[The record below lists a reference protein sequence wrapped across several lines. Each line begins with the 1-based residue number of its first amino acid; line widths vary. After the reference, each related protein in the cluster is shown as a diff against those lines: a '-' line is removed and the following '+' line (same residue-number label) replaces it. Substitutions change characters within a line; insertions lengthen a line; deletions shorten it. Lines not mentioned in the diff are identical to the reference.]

1 MTTIIVMHDDQE
13 IDTLDFPRE
22 MTTISLG
29 RRPTNDVH
37 LADRSVSGNHARL
50 DITAEA
56 ITLEDL
62 SSTNGTYLN
71 GRPVQRSV
79 IGPDD
84 EVLVGKVQL
93 QITPARQDA
102 AGVADASNGANP
114 VVAHADDDGVAA
126 SADES
131 MLPGDPDAEDDELD
145 ESMRAALAMY
155 GDDEPPAA
163 AASTPSDRQD
173 RDDEDDIDFSE
184 DARLFAQ
191 GTGATAGGE
200 DASAS
205 FAGAEAASMAAAGG
219 DTAVDTHSLS
229 ARAKVA
235 LGREPAARSHLHAV
249 PHAEGCADTAL
260 ATPARRSE
268 SSDARRG
275 RNHPIDELPI
285 VPTHELDGPRP
296 RSRGAVIEIKNGAK
310 SGQILPIDKPVTT
323 LGRPGIQ
330 IAAIMRKPD
339 GYFLMHIES
348 DDSVDRP
355 TLNADLIGDEPV
367 LLHSGDELN
376 VAGIDVEFMLS

>member
-13 IDTLDFPRE
+13 IDTLDFPQE
-22 MTTISLG
+22 MTSISLG

-37 LADRSVSGNHARL
+37 LSDRSVSGNHARL
-50 DITAEA
+50 DITADSVT
-56 ITLEDL
+56 IEDL

-84 EVLVGKVQL
+84 ELLVGKVQL
-93 QITPARQDA
+93 QVRGIVRDAVAVAADEPAQVASTPAPEAEPVIDA
-102 AGVADASNGANP
+102 VARPAADPALER
-114 VVAHADDDGVAA
+114 ADDD
-126 SADES
+126 DDD
-131 MLPGDPDAEDDELD
+131 LDA
-145 ESMRAALAMY
+145 SMRAALALY
-155 GDDEPPAA
+155 SEDEEPVPASPVA
-163 AASTPSDRQD
+163 VH
-173 RDDEDDIDFSE
+173 DEDDDIDFSE

-191 GTGATAGGE
+191 SSEPVAEQA

-205 FAGAEAASMAAAGG
+205 FVAAG
-219 DTAVDTHSLS
+219 DDPANDSMSLS

-235 LGREPAARSHLHAV
+235 LGREPAARAHLHAV
-249 PHAEGCADTAL
+249 PAAGRDGDTAVAL
-260 ATPARRSE
+260 RPDPGA
-268 SSDARRG
+268 SSAAG
-275 RNHPIDELPI
+275 VHPLDEGPI
-285 VPTHELDGPRP
+285 VPTHELDGPRA